1 MCRLVTSMNKLSNFI
16 VLTVVFKNNICER
29 FEKMTDLAPMPTSG
43 VCMAKGEDDVDDI
56 TVFGDVGAEPP
67 LGIWNRAADILRSCG
82 LEYKMKV

>member
-1 MCRLVTSMNKLSNFI
+1 
-16 VLTVVFKNNICER
+16 
-29 FEKMTDLAPMPTSG
+29 MPTSG

-82 LEYKMKV
+82 LKYKMKV

>member
-1 MCRLVTSMNKLSNFI
+1 
-16 VLTVVFKNNICER
+16 
-29 FEKMTDLAPMPTSG
+29 MPTSG

-56 TVFGDVGAEPP
+56 TVLGDVGAEPP

>member
-1 MCRLVTSMNKLSNFI
+1 MNDLNKI
-16 VLTVVFKNNICER
+16 
-29 FEKMTDLAPMPTSG
+29 TDLAPMPTSG